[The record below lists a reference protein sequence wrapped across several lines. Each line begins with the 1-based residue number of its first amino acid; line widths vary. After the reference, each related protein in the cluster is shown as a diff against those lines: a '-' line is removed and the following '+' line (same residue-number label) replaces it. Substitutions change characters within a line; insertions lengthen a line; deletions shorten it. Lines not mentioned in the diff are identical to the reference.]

1 MFRPS
6 RRSALA
12 LAWAAALAPATARA
26 RTGRVV
32 SRLDDRGRRI
42 TISAVVR
49 GKGPLV
55 VLVPSLGRGAADFDD
70 LATRISA
77 AGFQTA
83 AVDPRGV
90 GQSQGPSDGV
100 TMFDLADDFA
110 AMARALS
117 DKPAVFVGHA
127 HGNRI
132 VRALASRRPD
142 QVSRLILLAAG
153 GQVRM
158 APEVQAALRDVFV
171 ETLTPQQH
179 LAAVK
184 TAFFAPGND
193 ASVWRGGWY
202 PQVATRQNAAG
213 AATPSGE
220 WLDGGRA
227 PILILQGADDRVA
240 APANAEA
247 LKQAHPDRV
256 TVVTIP
262 NAGHA
267 MLPEQPKRIADIMIR
282 SLKSPDGRLFA
293 ASG

>member
-1 MFRPS
+1 MSTLS

-12 LAWAAALAPATARA
+12 LTGAAALAPTLAHAQAVRTFSRTDSKGQVTIAAT
-26 RTGRVV
+26 
-32 SRLDDRGRRI
+32 
-42 TISAVVR
+42 VR

-70 LATRISA
+70 LAARLAA
-77 AGFQTA
+77 AGYQVA
-83 AVDPRGV
+83 AVDPRGL
-90 GQSQGPSDGV
+90 GQSRGPMEGV
-100 TMFDLADDFA
+100 TMFDLADDFG
-110 AMARALS
+110 MVARGLS
-117 DKPAVFVGHA
+117 DKPAVFIGHA

-132 VRALASRRPD
+132 VRALASRRPG
-142 QVSRLILLAAG
+142 QMSRLILLAAG
-153 GQVRM
+153 GQVKM
-158 APEVQAALRDVFV
+158 APEVQTALQNVFV
-171 ETLTPQQH
+171 ETLSPEQH

-193 ASVWRGGWY
+193 PSVWRGGWY
-202 PQVATRQNAAG
+202 PDVAAGQTAAG

-220 WLDGGRA
+220 WLDGGHA
-227 PILILQGADDRVA
+227 PILIVQAANDRVA

-267 MLPEQPKRIADIMIR
+267 MLPEQPKLIADIVIGY
-282 SLKSPDGRLFA
+282 LKTADPAR
-293 ASG
+293 